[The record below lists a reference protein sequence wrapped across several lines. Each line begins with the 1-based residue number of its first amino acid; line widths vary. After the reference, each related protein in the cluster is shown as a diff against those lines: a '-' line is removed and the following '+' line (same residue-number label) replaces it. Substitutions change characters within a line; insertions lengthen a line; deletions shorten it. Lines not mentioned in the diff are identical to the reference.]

1 MIFLEQESK
10 KKLPQ
15 LNIYL
20 STLFIKFKTTVGAV
34 HLLGDV
40 GVGLKS
46 NSRSKE
52 VWLGLVALSAERW
65 P

>member
-1 MIFLEQESK
+1 MKFFLNK
-10 KKLPQ
+10 KK
-15 LNIYL
+15 NIC
-20 STLFIKFKTTVGAV
+20 SSLFIKFKTTVGAV

>member
-1 MIFLEQESK
+1 MLKNK
-10 KKLPQ
+10 KEKKYLQ
-15 LNIYL
+15 YKIYL
-20 STLFIKFKTTVGAV
+20 SSTLFIKFKITVGAV